1 MLLHEIG
8 LIVREYEEEVL
19 FDVEAPEH
27 WYEVEYRNNN
37 TVILYEIDEYHFNGD
52 EVGEIETSTVYDEIE
67 SFNCTLKE
75 FTNFVIQFFET
86 KLLYRNHSYPQEA
99 YVYDKIIIRGIKND

>member
-1 MLLHEIG
+1 MLFTNVLAVVGEME
-8 LIVREYEEEVL
+8 REVL